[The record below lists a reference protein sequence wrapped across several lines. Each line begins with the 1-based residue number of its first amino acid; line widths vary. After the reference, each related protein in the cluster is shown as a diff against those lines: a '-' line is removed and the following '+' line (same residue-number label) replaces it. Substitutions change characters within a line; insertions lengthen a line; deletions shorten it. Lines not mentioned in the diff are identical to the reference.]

1 MTTRNQALYDLIGQN
16 PTAEAIEAAGESL
29 ALAQHTLYG
38 LDGTSVEEAARLAW
52 TPTGPPIDVLID
64 RIRERRKQVAA
75 A

>member
-1 MTTRNQALYDLIGQN
+1 MTTRDQAV
-16 PTAEAIEAAGESL
+16 ASAGECIAAATRT
-29 ALAQHTLYG
+29 ALG

-52 TPTGPPIDVLID
+52 TPTGPPLDVLID